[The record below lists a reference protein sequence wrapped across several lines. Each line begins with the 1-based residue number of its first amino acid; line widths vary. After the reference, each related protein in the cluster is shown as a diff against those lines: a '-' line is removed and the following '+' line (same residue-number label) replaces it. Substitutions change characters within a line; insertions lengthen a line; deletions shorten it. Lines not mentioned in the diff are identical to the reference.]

1 MFLARHIT
9 RHDLR
14 ELVRLGLRESR
25 GRYKSM
31 LTLFGMPPSDYPRFM
46 KLLQLCGV

>member
-14 ELVRLGLRESR
+14 GLVRLGLRESR
-25 GRYKSM
+25 GCHKSM
-31 LTLFGMPPSDYPRFM
+31 LTVFGMPPSDYARFM
-46 KLLQLCGV
+46 NLLQLCGV